1 MRSDP
6 PEPWSSRLPL
16 AVFVGSIVVLA
27 VGVLAGLLLSPGSG
41 NGEDATPTVL
51 DDLAVTIDI
60 RDFRFQPPN
69 LSVPV
74 GATVTWVNRD
84 EAPHDSEAR
93 DKTWEASL
101 LQRDEESVITFDEP
115 GTWEYYCTIHPFMTA
130 TLTVR

>member
-1 MRSDP
+1 MTSDA
-6 PEPWSSRLPL
+6 PEPQANTLPL
-16 AVFVGSIVVLA
+16 AVFVGAIVVLA
-27 VGVLAGLLLSPGSG
+27 VGVLAGLALSSGSG
-41 NGEDATPTVL
+41 SDEDATPTVL
-51 DDLAVTIDI
+51 DDLAVTIEI
-60 RDFRFQPPN
+60 SGFRYQLPN

-84 EAPHDSEAR
+84 TAPHDSEAR
-93 DKTWEASL
+93 DKTWRTSL